1 MSRRTRSLYSSSDM
15 FIDELVQVLNIVA
28 LCLIPQIPVMFI
40 TEVVHPE
47 VPVRLATALLEVAFF
62 LVVNYVTH

>member
-1 MSRRTRSLYSSSDM
+1 VP
-15 FIDELVQVLNIVA
+15 IDELVEVLNIVA
-28 LCLIPQIPVMFI
+28 LCLVPQIPVMFI

-47 VPVRLATALLEVAFF
+47 VPVGLAVALVEIALF